1 MGVGFQSKKP
11 YGKVNKMD
19 GDQKFVALF
28 VGIVMF
34 CIFGGLTISE
44 YSKYSCRMEL
54 AKSGRS
60 VTEIEVLCK

>member
-1 MGVGFQSKKP
+1 
-11 YGKVNKMD
+11 MD
-19 GDQKFVALF
+19 GDQKFIVLF
-28 VGIVMF
+28 VGIAMF
-34 CIFGGLTISE
+34 CIFGGLAISE